1 MARYLVIR
9 GEEAELKVKLHEGPT
24 AEEIWERLPLE
35 ARADLWG
42 DEVYFAIPVSVGPEA
57 DARETVEVG
66 DVGYWPPGNALCLFF
81 GPTPASV
88 DEKPKAASPV
98 TVVGKIVEG
107 LDRTKLVRLA
117 ETLWVEGVEEE

>member
-1 MARYLVIR
+1 VARYLVIR
-9 GEEAELKVKLHEGPT
+9 GEEAELKVEVGEGQT
-24 AEEIWERLPLE
+24 AEKIWDHLPLE
-35 ARADLWG
+35 ARANIWG

-66 DVGYWPPGNALCLFF
+66 DVGYWPTGNALCHFF

-88 DEKPKAASPV
+88 DEKPRAASPV

-107 LDRTKLVRLA
+107 LDSAKLVRSA
-117 ETLWVEGVEEE
+117 ERLRVEGVEEH